1 MCLCLEK
8 KLTATRYFNQMNDAN
23 ASCRSHQKSDVKIN
37 FDQSLL
43 CSQWQHPTFIDDSPL
58 SEANHIYSKVDCT
71 R

>member
-1 MCLCLEK
+1 MCLEK
-8 KLTATRYFNQMNDAN
+8 KLTATRYVNQTNAN
-23 ASCRSHQKSDVKIN
+23 TSCRSHLKSDTKKI

-58 SEANHIYSKVDCT
+58 SEANHIYSKIDCI